1 MKSFKINYSYYFL
14 VVVPYYTTESIFYRY
29 QMNIVNPAY
38 VGVDDKTIISEW
50 NTKPMDRN

>member
-14 VVVPYYTTESIFYRY
+14 VVVPYSHNREYFLSI